1 MPLFELRRAF
11 TPFFVF
17 LTFTVCVNPCVASA
31 SNTAPVLSGSPPTTV
46 AVGSRYYFKPIARDA
61 DGDTLRFSIANKPDW
76 LNYSSSTGALSG
88 TPTKSSIGVFPGIKI
103 WVTDGRASRSLHGYA
118 IRVTTSTTSTSSNA
132 APKISG
138 TPPPTGVVN
147 QSYSFTPTASDP
159 NGDTLQFTIKNKP
172 GWAGFN
178 SSTGRL
184 SGTPSSSSV
193 GTFSTIEITVSDGKV
208 SSALPAFTI
217 NVTSAAEEGTV
228 TLSWAGP
235 TRNTDGTP
243 LTDLSGYRVYYGQ
256 TSGQYSRALS
266 LPSPSLTTVAVE
278 GLASGTWH
286 FAVKSVAS
294 DGQESTFSEP
304 VSKAIP

>member
-1 MPLFELRRAF
+1 MPLTDSRRAF
-11 TPFFVF
+11 TPYLSLFV
-17 LTFTVCVNPCVASA
+17 LLVCVKPCAVLA
-31 SNTAPVLSGSPPTTV
+31 NTAPTISGTPPTT
-46 AVGSRYYFKPIARDA
+46 AAAGYKYYFKPVAKDA
-61 DGDTLRFSIANKPDW
+61 DGDVLKFSIVNKPGW
-76 LNYSSSTGALSG
+76 LSFSAQTGTLAG
-88 TPTKSSIGVFPGIKI
+88 TPSSQLIGRVYSGIRIK
-103 WVTDGRASRSLHGYA
+103 VSDGTASRSLPYFS
-118 IRVTTSTTSTSSNA
+118 ITVTKASNS

-138 TPPPTGVVN
+138 TPPTTAVVN

-172 GWAGFN
+172 GWAGFS

-193 GTFSTIEITVSDGKV
+193 GTFSDIVITVSDGKV
-208 SSALPAFTI
+208 SSSLPASTI

-235 TRNTDGTP
+235 TRNTDGTL

-266 LPSPSLTTVAVE
+266 LPSPTLTNVAIE
-278 GLASGTWH
+278 GLASGTWY
-286 FAVKSVAS
+286 FAVKALAS
-294 DGQESTFSEP
+294 DGQESTFSQQ